1 MPSAKCH
8 AEKREFEIEN
18 VKCRG
23 KIEREKKRIRNA
35 VEEKISGSK
44 GTNKKI
50 FSREIKYRFQTKNMG
65 HHG

>member
-1 MPSAKCH
+1 VK
-8 AEKREFEIEN
+8 KREFE
-18 VKCRG
+18 V
-23 KIEREKKRIRNA
+23 RNA
-35 VEEKISGSK
+35 MEEKISGSK